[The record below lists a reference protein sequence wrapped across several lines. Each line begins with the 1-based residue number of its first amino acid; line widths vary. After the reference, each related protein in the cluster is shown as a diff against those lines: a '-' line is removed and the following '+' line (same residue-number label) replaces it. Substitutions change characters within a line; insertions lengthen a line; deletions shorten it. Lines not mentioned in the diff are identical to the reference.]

1 MSNEQPW
8 WMSSHQAS
16 FSQEPKKSPRNLS
29 VGIALAIALFAG
41 ATGAG
46 LDRLLNVHSAN
57 VVSTQSAIERAPGS
71 IAAIAAKV
79 SPSVVNIDASSAQAA
94 DTGSGFFIDSNG
106 YILTNNHVIESAAT
120 SGGQIKVTLSSG
132 ESYPANVI
140 GRAPEYDIAVLK
152 IDVSSAPALTFGNSE
167 KVVVGDS
174 VIAIGSPLGLA
185 GTVTSGI
192 ISAKD
197 RAVST
202 GSSTQSSFINA
213 IQTDAAI
220 NPGNSGGP
228 LVDMTGAVI
237 GINSAIASLDTTST
251 FASSQSGSIGLG
263 FAIPINQAK
272 KVADQLIKTGKA
284 TYPVVGV
291 KIDTTYQG
299 EGARVAPI
307 AGGVLAGSPA
317 AKVGIKPG
325 DIITEFAGKKITNSD
340 ELVVAIRSHSV
351 GERVSITVLRGGS
364 KKVFSLTLVA
374 SKQ

>member
-1 MSNEQPW
+1 MSSEHPW
-8 WMSSHQAS
+8 WMSSDQVN
-16 FSQEPKKSPRNLS
+16 FTEPAKKSSKQVTIGLA
-29 VGIALAIALFAG
+29 IAIALFAG

-46 LDRLLNVHSAN
+46 LDRILNVHSAN
-57 VVSTQSAIERAPGS
+57 VVSSHSTIERAPDS

-79 SPSVVNIDASSAQAA
+79 SPSVVNIDASSAQGA
-94 DTGSGFFIDSNG
+94 DTGSGFFFDSNG
-106 YILTNNHVIESAAT
+106 YILTNNHVIESAVT
-120 SGGQIKVTLSSG
+120 GGRIRVTLSSG
-132 ESYPANVI
+132 STYSATVV

-152 IDVSSAPALTFGNSE
+152 IDVSSAPALSLGDSE
-167 KVVVGDS
+167 KVVVGDA

-202 GSSTQSSFINA
+202 GSSTQNSFINA

-237 GINSAIASLDTTST
+237 GINSAIASLNTSSA
-251 FASSQSGSIGLG
+251 FSSAQSGSIGLG

-272 KVADQLIKTGKA
+272 KVADQIIKTGKA
-284 TYPVVGV
+284 TYPIVGV
-291 KIDTTYQG
+291 KIDTSYQG
-299 EGARVAPI
+299 EGARVAP
-307 AGGVLAGSPA
+307 ASDAVLAGGPA
-317 AKVGIKPG
+317 AKAGIKPG
-325 DIITEFAGKKITNSD
+325 DVIVEFAGKKITNSD

-351 GERVSITVLRGGS
+351 GEKVSITVLRDS
-364 KKVFSLTLVA
+364 TKKSFSLTLVA
-374 SKQ
+374 GKQ

>member
-1 MSNEQPW
+1 
-8 WMSSHQAS
+8 MSSHQAA

-120 SGGQIKVTLSSG
+120 NGGQIKVTLSSG

-299 EGARVAPI
+299 DGARVAPI

-351 GERVSITVLRGGS
+351 GERVSITVLRGGT